1 MSGSSCKGS
10 VTITSR
16 GRILKVSDKEIKLAT
31 RAFFAPS
38 LDTFFF
44 SCPSPDRTRV
54 LHTARPMISEEMD
67 GALYKIKTSHYH
79 LSPIKRS
86 NDVLSLLEQGLL
98 NIVVPD

>member
-38 LDTFFF
+38 LDTFF
-44 SCPSPDRTRV
+44 SPARLLTGQEYP

-67 GALYKIKTSHYH
+67 GALHKIKTSHYH

-86 NDVLSLLEQGLL
+86 NDVMSLPE
-98 NIVVPD
+98 V

>member
-38 LDTFFF
+38 LDTFF
-44 SCPSPDRTRV
+44 SPARLLTGQEYP

-67 GALYKIKTSHYH
+67 GAQNERPLFIFKTGLDYK
-79 LSPIKRS
+79 KRS
-86 NDVLSLLEQGLL
+86 FEA
-98 NIVVPD
+98 

>member
-1 MSGSSCKGS
+1 MVLLVRGQLLC
-10 VTITSR
+10 ITSR

-67 GALYKIKTSHYH
+67 GAQNERPLFIFKTDLDYK
-79 LSPIKRS
+79 KRS
-86 NDVLSLLEQGLL
+86 FEA
-98 NIVVPD
+98 